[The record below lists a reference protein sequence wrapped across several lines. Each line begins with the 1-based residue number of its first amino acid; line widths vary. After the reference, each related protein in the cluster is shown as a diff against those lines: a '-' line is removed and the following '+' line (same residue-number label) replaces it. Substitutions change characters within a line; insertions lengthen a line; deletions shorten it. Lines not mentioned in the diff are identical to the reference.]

1 MRALAGRLGWEVD
14 DEDLF
19 TRSMSHRSWCA
30 ETPGALSNER
40 LEFLGDAVLGLVVTD
55 YLFRTYPDL
64 PEGELAKVR
73 ASVVNSA
80 ALAEVAGALDIGG
93 ALLLGKG
100 EGQSG
105 GREKPSI
112 LADAMEAVIG
122 AVYIDQGWG
131 AAASLVM
138 RLLGDRIEEAAAG
151 PGGQDYKTRL
161 QELCARRYD
170 TLPHY
175 EVAEEGPDH
184 AKRFDA
190 VVRVGG
196 AAKGKGQGRS
206 KKQAEQAAARVAWE
220 RLSAELAVTAVPTD
234 GPAAAASHAPAAVPT
249 DGPAAAASHA
259 PAAVPTD
266 GPAAAPSHAPAA
278 VPADGPAAAASHA
291 PAAVPADGPA
301 AAPSHAPA
309 AVPGDALADA
319 PHHLPA
325 SLPARDTAGGA

>member
-1 MRALAGRLGWEVD
+1 MRALAQRLGWEVD
-14 DEDLF
+14 DDDLL

-30 ETPGALSNER
+30 ESPGALSNER

-55 YLFRTYPDL
+55 HLFRTYPTL

-80 ALAEVAGALDIGG
+80 ALAEVAGALDIGD

-122 AVYIDQGWG
+122 AVYMDRGWG
-131 AAASLVM
+131 AAADLVM

-161 QELCARRYD
+161 QELCARRFD
-170 TLPHY
+170 DLPMY
-175 EVAEEGPDH
+175 EVVDEGPDH

-190 VVRVGG
+190 VVRVG
-196 AAKGKGQGRS
+196 AAIKGSGEGRS
-206 KKQAEQAAARVAWE
+206 KKQAEQAAARMAWE
-220 RLSAELAVTAVPTD
+220 RLSNELA
-234 GPAAAASHAPAAVPT
+234 
-249 DGPAAAASHA
+249 
-259 PAAVPTD
+259 
-266 GPAAAPSHAPAA
+266 
-278 VPADGPAAAASHA
+278 
-291 PAAVPADGPA
+291 
-301 AAPSHAPA
+301 
-309 AVPGDALADA
+309 
-319 PHHLPA
+319 
-325 SLPARDTAGGA
+325 ARDTAADADALREAREAATGA